1 MSSVINLW
9 TGEAS
14 SVAGNADLVAQL
26 EEMLE
31 RAKAGHVTAMGMAY
45 VNSDGSIATRWS
57 GGDQA
62 VPMMAAV
69 SMLQHEFF
77 AGLAQGNRCECGL

>member
-1 MSSVINLW
+1 MTVVNLW
-9 TGEAS
+9 TGEPAS
-14 SVAGNADLVAQL
+14 IADNSELVRQL

-31 RAKAGHVTAMGMAY
+31 RAKAGHITALGMAC

>member
-1 MSSVINLW
+1 MTVVNLW
-9 TGEAS
+9 TGEPAS
-14 SVAGNADLVAQL
+14 IADNSELVRQL

-31 RAKAGHVTAMGMAY
+31 RAKAGYITAMGMAY